1 MANDILGQILGS
13 VLGGGRASHG
23 PVGSGSGG
31 LGDLLGGLLGGGS
44 ASAETGN
51 LGRGSS
57 DGRGSALGGK
67 GPALAALLIPLAMQW
82 VQRNGGVGA
91 VLERFKQQGYSRQ
104 ASSWMSTGEN
114 EAVSGQQIGEVV
126 GTDELSRLSQ
136 QLGMEP
142 DEVADGMAQVL
153 PEVVNH
159 MTPAGEVTAESD
171 DLLSRGLSMFEQ
183 LGKSSG
189 RSAHQG

>member
-13 VLGGGRASHG
+13 VLGGGSASQG
-23 PVGSGSGG
+23 NGGGAGG
-31 LGDLLGGLLGGGS
+31 LGDLLGGLLGGGP
-44 ASAETGN
+44 ASAETSN
-51 LGRGSS
+51 VGRSSS
-57 DGRGSALGGK
+57 DGMGSALGGK
-67 GPALAALLIPLAMQW
+67 GGALAALLIPLAMQW

-91 VLERFKQQGYSRQ
+91 VLDRFRQQGYSRQ

-142 DEVADGMAQVL
+142 EEVADSMARVL

-159 MTPAGEVTAESD
+159 MTPSGEVTAESD

-183 LGKSSG
+183 LGKPAG
-189 RSAHQG
+189 RSSHQG